1 MCFGMILQTQGNAGT
16 AFLRRLAIQFSKT
29 EPHPSIREPALEPS
43 PDRRGVA
50 KTAVLRQ
57 GRTALLPAPSRVVKR
72 KVRNRVPSC
81 LRDVRESISTST
93 RLAPSS
99 LPGDPDRFT
108 VPTRGALL
116 LTPRG
121 PRRQLPGKTS
131 TSRTTPVRLS
141 AAGASSTRAPP
152 RRQENPEH
160 LRLLPPGLSSGEGA
174 SFTRDPRGCQQAC
187 GRFSRRRSGVRSGL
201 TRWPCSRGVT
211 PFAGPAPA
219 PGSPSR

>member
-57 GRTALLPAPSRVVKR
+57 GRTALLPAPSRIVKR

-99 LPGDPDRFT
+99 LRGDPDRFT

-121 PRRQLPGKTS
+121 PRRQLPGK
-131 TSRTTPVRLS
+131 
-141 AAGASSTRAPP
+141 
-152 RRQENPEH
+152 
-160 LRLLPPGLSSGEGA
+160 LRLLGQ
-174 SFTRDPRGCQQAC
+174 PRFVSQRR
-187 GRFSRRRSGVRSGL
+187 GRL
-201 TRWPCSRGVT
+201 L
-211 PFAGPAPA
+211 PAPRPVVKRIPSTFDFFR
-219 PGSPSR
+219 PGSPAARARLLPATPGAVNRPADVFLAGGRAGARPGPERRVLAGLRRSRDPP